1 MLGVCVNQ
9 VPHVGPCVVIL
20 KLSVCIV
27 CFLRGFPLTQRKST
41 VSFLN
46 TSHHHCTLIIHYL
59 ILSSTQSF
67 LKFGEELFSS
77 SGDGVEKTGPRFEL
91 QY

>member
-1 MLGVCVNQ
+1 MFYGPWNKLHHLDAGGLCESG
-9 VPHVGPCVVIL
+9 PTCGPCVVIL

-46 TSHHHCTLIIHYL
+46 TSHHHCTLAIYYL
-59 ILSSTQSF
+59 ILSSTQPF
-67 LKFGEELFSS
+67 LKFC
-77 SGDGVEKTGPRFEL
+77 
-91 QY
+91 

>member
-1 MLGVCVNQ
+1 MLGICVNQ

-46 TSHHHCTLIIHYL
+46 TFHHPCTLAIYYL
-59 ILSSTQSF
+59 ILSSPQPF
-67 LKFGEELFSS
+67 LKLG
-77 SGDGVEKTGPRFEL
+77 
-91 QY
+91 